1 MTSITHFSCFSR
13 IAMSYAPTTGPVLV
27 NVGPLLYP
35 KSVSNY
41 ATKILNND
49 YCKISGDIV
58 CTTWYSTPSDLA
70 EVRFRAPKYSMYY
83 FGFTAFI
90 ERKVNLNEDEW
101 AKISVWKNCE
111 FCPGN
116 QATKEREFYKFVK
129 NNSTG
134 MLTAS
139 WHLYLDITEHVW
151 VVNDRANTMFV
162 GPLNPYVLR
171 VYMYTPTDTARNEAC
186 TAGY

>member
-1 MTSITHFSCFSR
+1 
-13 IAMSYAPTTGPVLV
+13 MSYAPTAGPVLV
-27 NVGPLLYP
+27 NVGPLIYP
-35 KSVSNY
+35 LPVAWY
-41 ATKILNND
+41 LLNND
-49 YCKISGDIV
+49 YCWINNLIV
-58 CTTWYSTPSDLA
+58 CTAFWEPPSPEDQVA
-70 EVRFRAPKYSMYY
+70 EIRFTAPRYSMYY
-83 FGFTAFI
+83 FVFTAFI
-90 ERKVNLNEDEW
+90 ERKLNLDEDEW
-101 AKISVWKNCE
+101 AKISVWKNCD
-111 FCPGN
+111 FCPDN

-134 MLTAS
+134 SFTAS
-139 WHLYLDITEHVW
+139 WHLYLDTTEHVW